1 MGDIDDEF
9 IKLKQSFDDVMT
21 TFNLKG
27 KTHSQISAN
36 GSYKRDLLAEAFV
49 SVADI
54 CQKAL
59 GMYENRLSTP
69 STIDNIVSK
78 VTNVVSNMVPSL
90 VNDVLKSSG
99 IGKAVDNTTSKSMMS
114 ENDKHIIIVEDKNDI
129 SKTYDDNS
137 WSQVIR
143 SSLNGKLK
151 SIPVQKSLVTK
162 AGQGC
167 LFFPTKDD
175 QQQAQSV
182 LEQDYTVSLSTKKKQ
197 TLLPKLKI
205 LKIDDVYKREDK
217 EVLKMAILEKNA
229 YIKTY
234 VKDGHHFE
242 IIIIDEKYN
251 YCIAKVSP
259 EIREAVMKR
268 AKIYIDMESHDVK
281 DQFHIIQCFRCQE
294 HGHKNGDDM
303 CKLSNS
309 DDTICLYC
317 CSNHSSKTCPNKKNV
332 SKWKCSN
339 CANSKNPEHKL
350 NSEGH
355 TSTSNN
361 CPFVIMQT
369 KSLINRT
376 KGLDVKNFFQ

>member
-27 KTHSQISAN
+27 RTHSQISAN
-36 GSYKRDLLAEAFV
+36 GSYKGDLLAEAFV

-167 LFFPTKDD
+167 LFFPTV
-175 QQQAQSV
+175 QRMIS
-182 LEQDYTVSLSTKKKQ
+182 
-197 TLLPKLKI
+197 
-205 LKIDDVYKREDK
+205 
-217 EVLKMAILEKNA
+217 N
-229 YIKTY
+229 
-234 VKDGHHFE
+234 
-242 IIIIDEKYN
+242 
-251 YCIAKVSP
+251 
-259 EIREAVMKR
+259 
-268 AKIYIDMESHDVK
+268 
-281 DQFHIIQCFRCQE
+281 
-294 HGHKNGDDM
+294 
-303 CKLSNS
+303 KLSQ
-309 DDTICLYC
+309 C
-317 CSNHSSKTCPNKKNV
+317 
-332 SKWKCSN
+332 
-339 CANSKNPEHKL
+339 
-350 NSEGH
+350 
-355 TSTSNN
+355 
-361 CPFVIMQT
+361 
-369 KSLINRT
+369 
-376 KGLDVKNFFQ
+376 